1 MWTDNVLIISTLTE
15 TIKAVS
21 MEKRQKFSEAK
32 PQTNSPLP
40 KSSTKR
46 SPPDAPGSL

>member
-1 MWTDNVLIISTLTE
+1 MVSTLIE
-15 TIKAVS
+15 TNKAVS

-40 KSSTKR
+40 KSSFKR